1 MLLLIVPKDRD
12 PDLGATLDPAA
23 QQSDVQFD
31 LGSLELVDERPA
43 HALSDDRRGTKLVAG
58 AIAGGAATLL
68 LMVAMVRSGSND
80 PEEQGASP
88 TTELARPSVQEDPVR
103 DIDAPPALAPAP
115 VPAVG
120 EITPAAVVAAAPPEP
135 TPASEVA
142 PGSAPEIDALAR
154 VSLSDASSPTHEVPV
169 ATSEAAATEEPS
181 SAEPAFAGL
190 PSIADDEE
198 FEPGKPMDLA
208 EAGVD
213 PEPPDEPRHESTTEI
228 PAEPS
233 VDQDREPQGVTAF
246 APDETPATADEPQV

>member
-1 MLLLIVPKDRD
+1 MLLLLVPKDRD

-23 QQSDVQFD
+23 QRSDVRFD

-68 LMVAMVRSGSND
+68 LMVAMVRSGGSND
-80 PEEQGASP
+80 SDEQPPSP
-88 TTELARPSVQEDPVR
+88 TMQTELARPSVQGEPVR
-103 DIDAPPALAPAP
+103 DIDVPMALVPAP
-115 VPAVG
+115 
-120 EITPAAVVAAAPPEP
+120 EMTPVAVVAAPPAEP
-135 TPASEVA
+135 TLQTSEVA
-142 PGSAPEIDALAR
+142 PASSAEVDALAR
-154 VSLSDASSPTHEVPV
+154 VSLSDATSSTQEVPV
-169 ATSEAAATEEPS
+169 QMTEAAATDEAP

-190 PSIADDEE
+190 PSIADDDES
-198 FEPGKPMDLA
+198 EPGKKPIDAA

-213 PEPPDEPRHESTTEI
+213 PEPPDEPRHEPTAEV

-233 VDQDREPQGVTAF
+233 DDQGSEPQGVTAF